1 MNKLLKGGE
10 DMKVIIDILNTVTGE
25 VLSTVVIELERGT
38 ELELKQVDMHKY
50 TTTFRVRA

>member
-1 MNKLLKGGE
+1 
-10 DMKVIIDILNTVTGE
+10 MKVIIDILNTITGE